1 MCFFCFCFVFFFKQ
15 KTAYEMRISDW
26 SSDVCSSDLL
36 GREPQTNL
44 LIIGMTSR
52 ANARGLLFWLVSKIF
67 PGVGQQ
73 LLDLR
78 DVAMV
83 RLDRIRQQVHN
94 DTCLHSGDLDRSS
107 LKKNRILDQAVA
119 LFAQKVGPVDVHVTA
134 PPARRQS
141 SPANIRYRQSDCLY
155 RRPRRLKPRRRA
167 FPPSAP

>member
-94 DTCLHSGDLDRSS
+94 DTRSEEHTSELQSLMRISFAVFCLKN
-107 LKKNRILDQAVA
+107 KKNTHINTRK
-119 LFAQKVGPVDVHVTA
+119 QKVT
-134 PPARRQS
+134 
-141 SPANIRYRQSDCLY
+141 
-155 RRPRRLKPRRRA
+155 
-167 FPPSAP
+167 

>member
-1 MCFFCFCFVFFFKQ
+1 
-15 KTAYEMRISDW
+15 MR
-26 SSDVCSSDLL
+26 

-44 LIIGMTSR
+44 LIIRMTSR

-107 LKKNRILDQAVA
+107 LKKNRILDRSEEHTSELQSLMRISYAVFC
-119 LFAQKVGPVDVHVTA
+119 LKTKNNNTNMTTMYIVT
-134 PPARRQS
+134 
-141 SPANIRYRQSDCLY
+141 LY
-155 RRPRRLKPRRRA
+155 
-167 FPPSAP
+167 

>member
-1 MCFFCFCFVFFFKQ
+1 MASILIAGVGSIRPRK
-15 KTAYEMRISDW
+15 KRRGDIVLARPPISE
-26 SSDVCSSDLL
+26 VIANLNNLL

-94 DTCLHSGDLDRSS
+94 DTRSEEHTSELQSLMRNSYAAFCLHNTNDN
-107 LKKNRILDQAVA
+107 KQ
-119 LFAQKVGPVDVHVTA
+119 
-134 PPARRQS
+134 
-141 SPANIRYRQSDCLY
+141 
-155 RRPRRLKPRRRA
+155 
-167 FPPSAP
+167 